1 MTSCEMWSSHFPFEN
16 IREEQEKA
24 INFAL
29 DAYKSGKKFVICEI
43 GTGGGKSAIGVT
55 ISRALGEMLNQ
66 SDDYTR
72 GAYFITTQKILQE
85 QYLSDFGG
93 CNGPMVSLKSSANY
107 QCKFHK
113 KQTCAEGQRLVNLE
127 QDKSSNFYK
136 SCMFGCR
143 YKEQKQKF
151 IASPEGITNFSYF
164 LAETT
169 YSGKLTPRDVLVI
182 DEAHNTDSELSKFIE
197 VTVSERFANAVL
209 NIDMPDNLH
218 DENSAFLWIKDVYCV
233 KLSSHLAH
241 IKSMFEK
248 FTGLRDKVAEF
259 ENLSKQLEMLDKHLC
274 KINRFIEFFDVKNW
288 VFNIIESPE
297 QKVRKLEFK
306 PIDVS
311 QYSNDSL
318 FYLGRKVLLMSAT
331 IINHQAFCESLGIPL
346 ADSAFISI
354 PSPFPIENRPV
365 IISPI
370 GKMSASEIDKTLPT
384 MLEAI
389 KQIVREHENEKGIIH
404 CIDEN
409 EPVMMSDGHH
419 KALKD
424 VKVGDNVMTWSEKL
438 QVFESKKVLAN
449 LDRGQRQCLKISF
462 ENNKTITCTPDHRLL
477 TSNRG
482 WVEAQNLN
490 IDDDIISV

>member
-1 MTSCEMWSSHFPFEN
+1 VINYDNLFPFGE
-16 IREEQEKA
+16 IRQQQRQA
-24 INFAL
+24 IDFAL
-29 DAYKSGKKFVICEI
+29 EAFDSGKKFVICEI

-66 SDDYTR
+66 SDDYAR
-72 GAYFITTQKILQE
+72 GGYFITTQKILQE

-169 YSGKLTPRDVLVI
+169 YSGKLVPRDLLVI

-311 QYSNDSL
+311 QYSSDSL

-370 GKMSASEIDKTLPT
+370 GKMSASEIDKTLPN

-449 LDRGQRQCLKISF
+449 LDRGQRQCLKIRF

-482 WVEAQNLN
+482 WVEAQNLT